1 MNGSDAAPRV
11 VGERLREW
19 IGLPWRL
26 FQERTSVQLITS
38 YVAVVLVVI
47 LLFEVTVI
55 ASLIW
60 DPAGQLI
67 GTDRASVDPYLG
79 ERASTYVQ
87 WLEPERVE
95 QVIGDPGDTDAAREL
110 ERRLRQ
116 IVNGTVPGIEGVSP
130 LLTTPGGANVAIADT
145 SGRIV
150 ASSGDW
156 VAVGDTIA
164 DLPAHSSRDAAARSL
179 ALGGSVDPTWNALYS
194 MDISDG
200 LTTAAHPII
209 TPNGL
214 WTGVFILQGG
224 ASSDTFG
231 ASRTEMLRALSLTF
245 LQSLWIFAIPALIVA
260 IPFGIWRARAMSRR
274 LQRLAGAAEAMASGN
289 LDTRVRVS
297 RKDEIGRLAESFNDM
312 AERIDHNDRARRAF
326 ISNVSHELRTPVSI
340 IQGTAERVL
349 MQPGATVAD
358 VAESVRVIRHE
369 GNMLVRLIDDLFTLA
384 RIEEHNLRLVAQP
397 IQIAD
402 VINEAVSGIRGLAWS
417 QQKVSVETLVSDEL
431 PLVTADPQRVRQIIN
446 NLLYNSLRHTPEG
459 GLVVIEAKERPT
471 EVEIAISDTGI
482 GIPEQELQSVF
493 RRYYQAEQSVRATEG
508 SGLGL
513 SIVQQLVEAHGGT
526 ISASSVVGQGTTFR
540 FTLPRAQRR
549 DHD

>member
-1 MNGSDAAPRV
+1 MFGDSRTAM
-11 VGERLREW
+11 LRE
-19 IGLPWRL
+19 
-26 FQERTSVQLITS
+26 
-38 YVAVVLVVI
+38 
-47 LLFEVTVI
+47 
-55 ASLIW
+55 
-60 DPAGQLI
+60 
-67 GTDRASVDPYLG
+67 
-79 ERASTYVQ
+79 
-87 WLEPERVE
+87 
-95 QVIGDPGDTDAAREL
+95 
-110 ERRLRQ
+110 
-116 IVNGTVPGIEGVSP
+116 
-130 LLTTPGGANVAIADT
+130 
-145 SGRIV
+145 
-150 ASSGDW
+150 
-156 VAVGDTIA
+156 
-164 DLPAHSSRDAAARSL
+164 
-179 ALGGSVDPTWNALYS
+179 
-194 MDISDG
+194 
-200 LTTAAHPII
+200 
-209 TPNGL
+209 
-214 WTGVFILQGG
+214 
-224 ASSDTFG
+224 
-231 ASRTEMLRALSLTF
+231 LSLTF
-245 LQSLWIFAIPALIVA
+245 LQSLWIFAIPAIIVA

-326 ISNVSHELRTPVSI
+326 ISNVSHELRTPVTI

-349 MQPGATVAD
+349 MQPESS
-358 VAESVRVIRHE
+358 VAEVSESIRVIRHE

-384 RIEEHNLRLVAQP
+384 RIEEHNLRLVPQP

-402 VINEAVSGIRGLAWS
+402 VVAEAVSGIRGLAWS

-459 GLVVIEAKERPT
+459 GLVVIEAKERPAD
-471 EVEIAISDTGI
+471 VEIAISDTGI
-482 GIPEQELQSVF
+482 GIPEEELQTVF

-540 FTLPRAQRR
+540 FTLPRAHRR